1 MFVKE
6 MNIPVDINITNCL
19 HPTYAWLEM
28 FTSCLPCFSSIILS
42 SHQLADH
49 DVTNYKADLSPR
61 PSVCNSCQLN
71 KYEPELELCI

>member
-19 HPTYAWLEM
+19 YPTYVWLEM
-28 FTSCLPCFSSIILS
+28 FASCLLCFSSIILA

-49 DVTNYKADLSPR
+49 DVTNYKADLSPNR
-61 PSVCNSCQLN
+61 VFVTFVN
-71 KYEPELELCI
+71 